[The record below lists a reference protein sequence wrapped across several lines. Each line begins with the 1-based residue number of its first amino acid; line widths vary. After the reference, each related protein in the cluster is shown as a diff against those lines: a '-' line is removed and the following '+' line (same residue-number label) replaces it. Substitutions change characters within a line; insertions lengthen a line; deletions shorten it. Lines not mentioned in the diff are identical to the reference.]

1 MKIAHLID
9 SGGLYGA
16 EQVLLTLCKEQQQ
29 QGLHPIIVSCGLPG
43 EALKPLE
50 HAANDQHIDL
60 IVWRMPAGLNRAGTL
75 LLLNELNSRGVEL
88 LHSHGYKFNIL
99 LGMLGKRKIGL
110 PLVSTVHGYVKA
122 KFPKKMW
129 VYEFLDRI
137 FLKRFDAIVLV
148 SEKMREIPAFRNSK
162 KVHVIKNGINSKE
175 ASLPSTL
182 EANPY
187 QLLAIGRLSPEKGFD
202 YLIKAVAEINKTE
215 TICQL
220 TIYGEGSLRNSLAEL
235 ISSLSQQN
243 NIKLAGFIANAQQHF
258 HRYQLIVMPSLTEGI
273 PVTLLEAM
281 RNKTPIIASAVGG
294 IPEVLGVDSYGLLTP
309 ASTDSIVNKL
319 RQWFSSSNEEKEAYV
334 ENNYQKYFLNFSAQ
348 GMGLHYLSLYSALKG
363 AHK

>member
-1 MKIAHLID
+1 MKVAHLID

-75 LLLNELNSRGVEL
+75 LLLNELNSRGVQL
-88 LHSHGYKFNIL
+88 LNSHGYKFNIL
-99 LGMLGKRKIGL
+99 LGMLGKSKIGL

-182 EANPY
+182 EGNPY

-319 RQWFSSSNEEKEAYV
+319 RQWFSLSNEEKEAYV

>member
-148 SEKMREIPAFRNSK
+148 SEKMREIPAFHNSK

-294 IPEVLGVDSYGLLTP
+294 IPEVLGVDNQCLIAP
-309 ASTDSIVNKL
+309 ADVNDIVSKL
-319 RQWFSSSNEEKEAYV
+319 NAWFLRGSLSKQELVQENNRRFEESFSSSKMAS
-334 ENNYQKYFLNFSAQ
+334 Q
-348 GMGLHYLSLYSALKG
+348 YLSLYKALDL
-363 AHK
+363 A

>member
-75 LLLNELNSRGVEL
+75 LLLNELNSRGVQL
-88 LHSHGYKFNIL
+88 LNSHGYKFNIL
-99 LGMLGKRKIGL
+99 LGMLGKSKIGL

-182 EANPY
+182 EGNPY

-309 ASTDSIVNKL
+309 ASTGSIVNKL
-319 RQWFSSSNEEKEAYV
+319 RQWFSLSNEEKEAYV